1 MNRLLVLTSA
11 SLFALVACGQPK
23 TAEPA
28 SDAAPPA
35 EAAEAVSA
43 EAIAAAETATA
54 AAAVDVSGTI
64 AGVYKS
70 DPGHAY
76 ITFSYDHQGYSRPW
90 LRWRTWSGDL
100 NWNPAAPEQSSI
112 TATIDATSADSGVD
126 AFDEHLRSADFFD
139 VANHPTI
146 AFASTGLSLNGPA
159 SGVMTGNLTI
169 KGVTKPV
176 TLDVTINKAADDA
189 FAKGYKLGFSGKGAV
204 KRSDFGVDKYTPF
217 VGDDVTVL
225 VEAEFVLPKE
235 QPAEAAPAQ

>member
-1 MNRLLVLTSA
+1 MSRLITLTFA
-11 SLFALVACGQPK
+11 SLFALVACGQPR
-23 TAEPA
+23 TAETTSDVAPA
-28 SDAAPPA
+28 A
-35 EAAEAVSA
+35 EAAEAVVA
-43 EAIAAAETATA
+43 EAAPA

-64 AGVYKS
+64 AGLYKS
-70 DPGHAY
+70 DPRHAY

-90 LRWRTWSGDL
+90 LRWRKWSGDL
-100 NWNPAAPEQSSI
+100 NWNPAAPEQSTI

-126 AFDEHLRSADFFD
+126 AFDEHLRSPDFFD
-139 VANHPTI
+139 VANHPAIT
-146 AFASTGLSLNGPA
+146 FASTGLSLNGPA

-176 TLDVTINKAADDA
+176 TLDVMINKAADDA

-225 VEAEFVLPKE
+225 IEAEFVLPKE
-235 QPAEAAPAQ
+235 QPVEVAPAQ